1 MRFLI
6 LSDIHA
12 NVDAFDAVMT
22 AAAQDTWDRVLVLGD
37 LVGYGAAPNAIVERV
52 LALEPL
58 AVIRGNHDK
67 AACRLADASDFNQI
81 ARMAAIWTAETL
93 TGENRM
99 YLERLAAGPRSIDA
113 TLEICHGA
121 PFDEDHY
128 VFDRA
133 DATRALDSAS
143 RPVCLFGH
151 THLPIVYRRDGEG
164 DAGFIPRMD
173 ENDSLRVDLDAGA
186 RYLVNPGSVGQPR
199 DGDPRAA
206 FAIYDGEERILT
218 LRRIEYPVEAAQ
230 RRIFNAGLPPS
241 LAHRL
246 AVGR

>member
-12 NVDAFDAVMT
+12 NVDAFDAVL
-22 AAAQDTWDRVLVLGD
+22 AAAPREAWDRALVLGD
-37 LVGYGAAPNAIVERV
+37 LVGYGAAPNAVIERV

-67 AACRLADASDFNQI
+67 AACRLADASDFNHV
-81 ARMAAIWTAETL
+81 ARAAAMWTAATL
-93 TGENRM
+93 TAENRM
-99 YLERLAAGPRSIDA
+99 YLERLPQGPRSIDD

-128 VFDRA
+128 VFDLN
-133 DATRALDSAS
+133 DASRALDSAA

-151 THLPIVYRRDGEG
+151 THLPVVYRRTDGA
-164 DAGFIPRMD
+164 DAGMA
-173 ENDSLRVDLDAGA
+173 LRVEDDALELSLSGEA

-206 FAIYDGEERILT
+206 FGILDTELRVMT
-218 LRRIEYPVEAAQ
+218 LRRVDYAVDAAQ
-230 RRIFNAGLPPS
+230 KRIFDAGLPAS

-246 AVGR
+246 ALGR

>member
-12 NVDAFDAVMT
+12 NVDAFDAVL
-22 AAAQDTWDRVLVLGD
+22 AATPREDWDRALVLGD
-37 LVGYGAAPNAIVERV
+37 LVGYGGEPNAVIERV

-67 AACRLADASDFNQI
+67 AACRLADASDFNHV
-81 ARMAAIWTAETL
+81 ARVAALWTAQTL
-93 TGENRM
+93 TPEHRM
-99 YLERLAAGPRSIDA
+99 YLERLPAGPRSIDEA
-113 TLEICHGA
+113 LEICHGA

-128 VFDRA
+128 VFDGV
-133 DATRALDSAS
+133 DAGRALDTAS

-151 THLPIVYRRDGEG
+151 THLPVVYRRDAEG
-164 DAGFIPRMD
+164 DAAFVPRTD
-173 ENDSLRVDLDAGA
+173 DDRVDVPLDSGA

-206 FAIYDGEERILT
+206 FAIYDGETRRLT
-218 LRRIEYPVEAAQ
+218 LRRVEYPVDAAQ
-230 RRIFNAGLPPS
+230 KRIFSAGLPPS

-246 AVGR
+246 ALGR